1 MPAGRR
7 SRLTRVEP
15 SGERPSTRSRGG
27 THAVM
32 RAAEAAKERRRSAG
46 RRIVWCRWRGDR
58 RGWLGPVDDARPAAS
73 RRRSRLFPSIGLGRR
88 VLSPRP
94 ESSDLSHIRCTMLAR
109 AAIEPRAESAAGG
122 RPEVPG
128 SERGV
133 RTFRDSENREWEVRA
148 IQEQLTERRTR
159 LLPRPELAGG
169 WLLFT
174 SGEER
179 RRFGALPPGWT
190 LANDAL
196 LCRWC
201 EDAARVVPSEAR
213 PRATSTS

>member
-1 MPAGRR
+1 M
-7 SRLTRVEP
+7 
-15 SGERPSTRSRGG
+15 
-27 THAVM
+27 
-32 RAAEAAKERRRSAG
+32 
-46 RRIVWCRWRGDR
+46 
-58 RGWLGPVDDARPAAS
+58 
-73 RRRSRLFPSIGLGRR
+73 
-88 VLSPRP
+88 
-94 ESSDLSHIRCTMLAR
+94 
-109 AAIEPRAESAAGG
+109 
-122 RPEVPG
+122 
-128 SERGV
+128 

-179 RRFGALPPGWT
+179 RRFDALPPGWI

-201 EDAARVVPSEAR
+201 EDAAQVTPSQSR
-213 PRATSTS
+213 RRATPTS